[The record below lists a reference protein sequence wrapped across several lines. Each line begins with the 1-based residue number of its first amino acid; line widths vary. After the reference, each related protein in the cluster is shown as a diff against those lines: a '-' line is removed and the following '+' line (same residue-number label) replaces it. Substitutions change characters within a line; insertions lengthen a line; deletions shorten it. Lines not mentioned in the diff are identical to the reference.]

1 MIPLWFKLAYTV
13 FALAIVVI
21 WLRHYGAPRRVR
33 CSALEYVSDVNH
45 HFPAIS
51 QHPEHH
57 HEQDDLRHP
66 RCAVA
71 GRGGG

>member
-1 MIPLWFKLAYTV
+1 
-13 FALAIVVI
+13 
-21 WLRHYGAPRRVR
+21 
-33 CSALEYVSDVNH
+33 VSEVNH
-45 HFPAIS
+45 HFPGIS

-57 HEQDDLRHP
+57 DEQVDLRHP